1 MGKIKTSA
9 AAGAAVAILDA
20 GAQYGKVIDRRVRQL
35 QVRSEL
41 LPLDTPYEKLEGY
54 AALIISGG
62 PESVYAKGAPQN
74 YSRWSN
80 KEFQDL
86 LPQIDRELDETKRKA
101 LIRQAEN
108 ILEQD
113 PPLLPNSWEKVND
126 AWHNYVKGHN
136 PSNYFGLYDVVRFD
150 TFWLDK

>member
-1 MGKIKTSA
+1 MSTL
-9 AAGAAVAILDA
+9 LDPSDYFNA
-20 GAQYGKVIDRRVRQL
+20 W
-35 QVRSEL
+35 
-41 LPLDTPYEKLEGY
+41 
-54 AALIISGG
+54 
-62 PESVYAKGAPQN
+62 YAKGAPQN

-86 LPQIDRELDETKRKA
+86 LPQIDRELDETRRKA

-113 PPLLPNSWEKVND
+113 PPLLPYPGKRSTMPGTIMSK
-126 AWHNYVKGHN
+126 AIIPY
-136 PSNYFGLYDVVRFD
+136 NYFGLYDVVRFD